1 MSVDKKISYEKD
13 KPAVQGGVENYLGRQ
28 PEVQAP
34 RKWKSSPD
42 KPETELAYIT
52 KAEKDL
58 ILKANIHGGLEKGPN
73 MGPSGIMSLDSFGDI
88 GGAGAAGADT
98 AASGEAMSGRGFSG
112 KGPNESRQDFANR
125 KAAQR
130 ANLQRAEKAQADR
143 LGYRERKNIAD
154 FKSRKPMS
162 KFGMNILS
170 GLMSL
175 INPALGLFTR
185 GINFFG
191 DKLQDLRGY
200 NPDGSPMTQAEYEK
214 ARRDRQLTSRLDNLY
229 DRKLTGKNYSQKNI
243 DMLESMGVTTS
254 KDSLKSAIDR
264 DIINEPEMP
273 QFATSYLSILAQ
285 PNINTTPAGDRSRF
299 DLSDPF
305 EGRAFEYFNNIDRFS
320 NTVGPNRFNNTGIE
334 TIDVGFENPAFE
346 NALMAGL
353 TEKQKQLLDQRKGML
368 DALGEQGVLDT
379 IKSEDDPNDP
389 ATLEDVRSY
398 YGIA

>member
-1 MSVDKKISYEKD
+1 MSVDKKISYEKN
-13 KPAVQGGVENYLGRQ
+13 KPAIQGGVENYLGRQ

-73 MGPSGIMSLDSFGDI
+73 MGPSGIMSLGSFGDI

-98 AASGEAMSGRGFSG
+98 SASGAANPGAGFSG

-125 KAAQR
+125 KDAQR

-143 LGYRERKNIAD
+143 LGYRERQNISN
-154 FKSRKPMS
+154 FKSKPKS
-162 KFGMNILS
+162 KFNMSLLS

-185 GINFFG
+185 GIDFFQ

-200 NPDGSPMTQAEYEK
+200 NPDGTPMSQEDYEK
-214 ARRDRQLTSRLDNLY
+214 ARKDRQLTSRLDNLY
-229 DRKLTGKNYSQKNI
+229 DRKLTGKNFSQKNI
-243 DMLESMGVTTS
+243 DMLEAMGVTTS
-254 KDSLKSAIDR
+254 RDSLKSAIDR

-273 QFATSYLSILAQ
+273 QFATSYLQSLAQ
-285 PNINTTPAGDRSRF
+285 PNINTVAPMGVNVPS
-299 DLSDPF
+299 
-305 EGRAFEYFNNIDRFS
+305 
-320 NTVGPNRFNNTGIE
+320 TGIE
-334 TIDVGFENPAFE
+334 TIDVGFDNPAFN

-353 TEKQKQLLDQRKGML
+353 TKMQKKGL
-368 DALGEQGVLDT
+368 DAKRNAVNMGLFSPQDALDSIT
-379 IKSEDDPNDP
+379 PFNDPEDP
-389 ATLEDVRSY
+389 ATLQEVKEY
-398 YGIA
+398 YEIA

>member
-88 GGAGAAGADT
+88 GGAGAAGVDT
-98 AASGEAMSGRGFSG
+98 AASGEAMAGRGFSG
-112 KGPNESRQDFANR
+112 KGPNETQSAFDARKRNQREILQKAEQRQ
-125 KAAQR
+125 
-130 ANLQRAEKAQADR
+130 AER
-143 LGYRERKNIAD
+143 LGYRERKNISD
-154 FKSRKPMS
+154 FKSRKPMA

-200 NPDGSPMTQAEYEK
+200 NPDGTPRTQAEYEK
-214 ARRDRQLTSRLDNLY
+214 ARLDRQLTNRLDNLY
-229 DRKLTGKNYSQKNI
+229 DRKLSGKNYSQKNI
-243 DMLESMGVTTS
+243 DMLEAMGVTTS
-254 KDSLKSAIDR
+254 KGNIKSAIER

-273 QFATSYLSILAQ
+273 LFSKTYISSLAQ
-285 PNINTTPAGDRSRF
+285 PKVNTIVPPAKPSIK
-299 DLSDPF
+299 
-305 EGRAFEYFNNIDRFS
+305 EGIQ
-320 NTVGPNRFNNTGIE
+320 
-334 TIDVGFENPAFE
+334 TIDVG
-346 NALMAGL
+346 
-353 TEKQKQLLDQRKGML
+353 
-368 DALGEQGVLDT
+368 
-379 IKSEDDPNDP
+379 INDP
-389 ATLEDVRSY
+389 AFDNQLIADASYDQQKNVLENILNTEDTGVGEFIEDKEQKDKRQQELLNEIMT
-398 YGIA
+398 G